1 MKYYLPMLLLFLP
14 NNFSLFFQIS
24 ANIMIFTFYGIFHNV
39 FLSLAVRASST
50 VSLGSAWMY
59 KLCGPSLEKA
69 SLNVLP

>member
-14 NNFSLFFQIS
+14 NNFSLFFQNQCKYYDIYLLWHFS
-24 ANIMIFTFYGIFHNV
+24 IMYF
-39 FLSLAVRASST
+39 
-50 VSLGSAWMY
+50 Y